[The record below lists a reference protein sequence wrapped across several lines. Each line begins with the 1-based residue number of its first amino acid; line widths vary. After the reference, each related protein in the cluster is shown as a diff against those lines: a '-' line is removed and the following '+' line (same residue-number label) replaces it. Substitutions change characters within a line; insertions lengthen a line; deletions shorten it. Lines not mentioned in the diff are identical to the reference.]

1 MTQPNIVLIIT
12 DHFRGDCLSRLGHPV
27 VETPHLDSLSRS
39 GAVFTHAYTPCPSC
53 TPARRTLMTG
63 LTPASQGMVG
73 YQDFVPWDYN
83 ITMAGELTRAGYQT
97 INIGKTHFYPRRLH
111 LGFEQ
116 LITPE
121 DYAAWLEQQPDVTGN
136 RFAHG
141 VDANS
146 WMARPNHLPESQMEE
161 AWFVDQA
168 RSFLDKRDPTRPFFL
183 SLSFNGP
190 HPPWCPPQVYYDQF
204 INRDLPG
211 PVVGDWAKHH
221 ADEADDPL
229 DVNAWRGTIPPH
241 QMQRARA
248 AYYAYLAYLDAQV
261 GYFNR
266 LLNER
271 GLNNTFL
278 LFTSDHGEML
288 GDHNLWRK
296 TYAYEASA
304 RIPFIMKWPQQM
316 NLDTNREIEA
326 VVGWEDI
333 MPTFLDLAGAD
344 IPDTL
349 EGRSILPLLKQESTD
364 WRSYYH
370 GEHSPCYHP
379 ENANQFLT
387 DGAWKYIWNP
397 ITGDEQLFHLT
408 EDPQE
413 CRNLAGQSDHTETQA
428 LWRGRIIKQ
437 LDGRPEGLSDGKQ
450 LIPGP
455 VAAWRE
461 GGTGKVHM
469 G

>member
-1 MTQPNIVLIIT
+1 
-12 DHFRGDCLSRLGHPV
+12 
-27 VETPHLDSLSRS
+27 
-39 GAVFTHAYTPCPSC
+39 
-53 TPARRTLMTG
+53 
-63 LTPASQGMVG
+63 
-73 YQDFVPWDYN
+73 
-83 ITMAGELTRAGYQT
+83 
-97 INIGKTHFYPRRLH
+97 
-111 LGFEQ
+111 
-116 LITPE
+116 
-121 DYAAWLEQQPDVTGN
+121 
-136 RFAHG
+136 
-141 VDANS
+141 
-146 WMARPNHLPESQMEE
+146 
-161 AWFVDQA
+161 
-168 RSFLDKRDPTRPFFL
+168 
-183 SLSFNGP
+183 
-190 HPPWCPPQVYYDQF
+190 
-204 INRDLPG
+204 
-211 PVVGDWAKHH
+211 
-221 ADEADDPL
+221 
-229 DVNAWRGTIPPH
+229 
-241 QMQRARA
+241 MQRARA

-413 CRNLAGQSDHTETQA
+413 CRNLAGQSDHAETQT
-428 LWRGRIIKQ
+428 LWRGRMIKQ
-437 LDGRPEGLSDGKQ
+437 LDGRSEGLSDGKQ

-461 GGTGKVHM
+461 GGTGKVHI